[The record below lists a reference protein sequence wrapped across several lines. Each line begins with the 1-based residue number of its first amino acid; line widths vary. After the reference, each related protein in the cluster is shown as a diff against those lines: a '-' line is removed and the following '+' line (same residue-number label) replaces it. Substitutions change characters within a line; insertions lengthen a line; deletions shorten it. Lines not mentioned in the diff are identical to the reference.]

1 MADPSEY
8 IFLVRMDIA
17 PEKEEE
23 FNQIYDSEHI
33 PSILKVPGVLSATRY
48 ESMTEGEPKYAAVYE
63 IESPD
68 LPTSDAWRRASDS
81 GEWPN
86 RVRPFTNNRSHIVY
100 KRI

>member
-1 MADPSEY
+1 MTDPSEY

-23 FNQIYDSEHI
+23 FNQIYDCEHI
-33 PSILKVPGVLSATRY
+33 PSILQVPGVLSATRY
-48 ESMTEGEPKYAAVYE
+48 KSMTEGEPKYAALYE
-63 IESPD
+63 IENPD
-68 LPTSDAWRRASDS
+68 LPTSDAWRTASDS